1 MQANAAPCSCFVAAS
16 GTPPKPDGKFPTT
29 NRSRPACRNNC
40 CRIESEEFTDAAPVG
55 FGRAVLVLLPFFDRR
70 VADSNCQHFG
80 QFWL

>member
-16 GTPPKPDGKFPTT
+16 GTPPKPDGKFPTPK
-29 NRSRPACRNNC
+29 SSYPACHVGR
-40 CRIESEEFTDAAPVG
+40 RWIESEEFNDAAPVG
-55 FGRAVLVLLPFFDRR
+55 FRRAVLVLLPFFDRR